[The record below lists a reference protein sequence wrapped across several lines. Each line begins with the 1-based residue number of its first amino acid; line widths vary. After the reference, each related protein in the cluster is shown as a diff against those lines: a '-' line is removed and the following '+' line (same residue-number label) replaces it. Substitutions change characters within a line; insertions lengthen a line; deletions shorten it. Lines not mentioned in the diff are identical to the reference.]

1 MATQAAKITYT
12 DNSEVICLVLDSKSY
27 DKVTL
32 RCASTL
38 AGNIKTIYEFGDGT
52 FADDQTIAL
61 GASST
66 ASRTI
71 KDSAGTTV
79 SLGAIHDSMVTSVFD
94 YRLGKTF
101 ITFTPGSSASGTVF
115 VEAITSKAGE
125 K

>member
-1 MATQAAKITYT
+1 MATQAVKIAYT
-12 DNSEVICLVLDSKSY
+12 DNSEIICLVLDHKGY

-52 FADDQTIAL
+52 CADDQTIAL

-71 KDSAGTTV
+71 TDSAGTTV
-79 SLGAIHDSMVTSVFD
+79 DLGAIHDSMVTSVFD
-94 YRLGKTF
+94 YRIGKTYV
-101 ITFTPGSSASGTVF
+101 TWKCGSSASGTVF